1 MRINIKHFSRPV
13 RARVLPDGSME
24 TLPVDQFPVSDVS
37 LYKRNG
43 FPASDIILLDR
54 FSREHHSKEEIEL
67 IASRLEE
74 IKANPS
80 NKMSDADLLRVLKPS
95 WAQTSSEVAQF
106 EESVYQYL
114 ASKKESDDVASE
126 PSQSVSVESSV
137 SGVSNDS

>member
-1 MRINIKHFSRPV
+1 MRTNIKHF
-13 RARVLPDGSME
+13 ARTVPFKKLSDGSVMS
-24 TLPVDQFPVSDVS
+24 LPVDQFPVSDVS

-74 IKANPS
+74 IKEQPR
-80 NKMSDADLLRVLKPS
+80 NKMSDAELLRVLKPS
-95 WAQTSSEVAQF
+95 WAQTSSEMAQY

-114 ASKKESDDVASE
+114 ASKKESEKAVVQLAQD
-126 PSQSVSVESSV
+126 VSVPVESVQKS
-137 SGVSNDS
+137 D

>member
-1 MRINIKHFSRPV
+1 MRTNIKHFARPV
-13 RARVLPDGSME
+13 PFKKLSDGSVMS
-24 TLPVDQFPVSDVS
+24 LPVDQFPVSDVS

-74 IKANPS
+74 IKEQPR
-80 NKMSDADLLRVLKPS
+80 NKMSDAELLRVLKPS
-95 WAQTSSEVAQF
+95 WAQTSSEMAQY

-114 ASKKESDDVASE
+114 ASKKESEKAVVQPDQD
-126 PSQSVSVESSV
+126 VSVPVESVQKS
-137 SGVSNDS
+137 D